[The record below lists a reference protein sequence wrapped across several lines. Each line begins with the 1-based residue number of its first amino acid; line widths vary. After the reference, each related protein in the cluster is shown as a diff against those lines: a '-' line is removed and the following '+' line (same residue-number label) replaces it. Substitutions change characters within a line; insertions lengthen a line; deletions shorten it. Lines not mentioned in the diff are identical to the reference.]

1 MQACRAHTV
10 AFEMLDG
17 RKETVQ
23 VEEGDN
29 LLDAMIDAGL
39 EPTHDCKMGV
49 CMTCPAR
56 IVRPPPPPPPH
67 PLCTCTWREPLAP
80 RSVAGPITLVACAVN
95 SAHPCICSVWLWD
108 RWTGR

>member
-1 MQACRAHTV
+1 MAVQACRAHTV

-56 IVRPPPPPPPH
+56 IVRPPPPPPH
-67 PLCTCTWREPLAP
+67 TPLQLHLAAATCSPPRCRQPQRCWRAP
-80 RSVAGPITLVACAVN
+80 SLG
-95 SAHPCICSVWLWD
+95 
-108 RWTGR
+108 

>member
-1 MQACRAHTV
+1 MQACRAHKV
-10 AFEMLDG
+10 KFEMLDG
-17 RKETVQ
+17 RKETVE

-56 IVRPPPPPPPH
+56 LVRPPAPPSRTSPH
-67 PLCTCTWREPLAP
+67 PPAHTHAPTTPSHPGRVPRVITATQP
-80 RSVAGPITLVACAVN
+80 RSMMQ
-95 SAHPCICSVWLWD
+95 
-108 RWTGR
+108 R